1 MGEAEEDRGPKS
13 TGRPG
18 SRHGMEVPE
27 SWWAQGKYRSIS
39 CGDSKLF
46 TTENLVSLILIF
58 DDLEGSF
65 VCLALPQ
72 GHYK

>member
-1 MGEAEEDRGPKS
+1 MGEAES

-18 SRHGMEVPE
+18 SRRGMEVLE
-27 SWWAQGKYRSIS
+27 SWWAQGKCRSIS
-39 CGDSKLF
+39 CGGSKLF
-46 TTENLVSLILIF
+46 TTENLVSLIF
-58 DDLEGSF
+58 DDLEGFF